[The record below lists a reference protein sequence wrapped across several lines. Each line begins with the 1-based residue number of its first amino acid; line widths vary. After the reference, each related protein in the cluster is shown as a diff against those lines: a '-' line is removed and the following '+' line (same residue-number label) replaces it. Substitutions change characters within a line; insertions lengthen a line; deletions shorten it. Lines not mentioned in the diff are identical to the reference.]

1 MSLPNQNGASR
12 LPTENVR
19 RKPHAPPQL
28 VTVTEQYFDPES
40 ADAPVV
46 PLSLGTSARE
56 RLDLVEPPIE
66 PLPDAVHL
74 AQVVENENGVEVIRD
89 KAQRNV
95 THEKIRSTKRQTAT
109 GIKQH
114 VDQRDDE
121 LAHELDFAITKRD
134 QFEETKTIKRPRKD
148 DDGEDATLSISQ
160 RAWLCIDCLAV
171 TVMLSLEGVV
181 TTSQVLD
188 SYLPAGDH
196 LVTALAIGIPPVLGF
211 FYALRARPLDLK
223 HHELPS
229 FNELLT
235 RRGVQFSVFVIVL
248 FAFLLG
254 ENSGTT
260 SVFSS
265 DGNGPSSWKQSL
277 FTCSLML
284 LLAINAKNT
293 FRLIR
298 EQLATLI
305 EFVPVPDLHHKYWSI
320 RIAQLRQTRLANAG
334 IGNEM
339 LVIQERIEEEAEK
352 NADHE
357 EGVFY
362 QHVARVNG
370 ARSAG
375 AAQAAQQISQLFSR
389 N

>member
-1 MSLPNQNGASR
+1 MSLPNRNGESR
-12 LPTENVR
+12 LPTDNVR
-19 RKPHAPPQL
+19 RKPHAPPLL
-28 VTVTEQYFDPES
+28 VTVTEQYFDSES
-40 ADAPVV
+40 ADNPVV
-46 PLSLGTSARE
+46 PLSLGSEVRE
-56 RLDLVEPPIE
+56 RLDIVEPPVE
-66 PLPDAVHL
+66 RLPDAVHL

-95 THEKIRSTKRQTAT
+95 THETIRSTKRQTAT

-160 RAWLCIDCLAV
+160 WAWLCIDCLAV
-171 TVMLSLEGVV
+171 TVMLTLEGVV
-181 TTSQVLD
+181 TTTQVLD

-235 RRGVQFSVFVIVL
+235 RRGVQLSVFVIVL

>member
-1 MSLPNQNGASR
+1 MG
-12 LPTENVR
+12 
-19 RKPHAPPQL
+19 RK
-28 VTVTEQYFDPES
+28 
-40 ADAPVV
+40 
-46 PLSLGTSARE
+46 
-56 RLDLVEPPIE
+56 
-66 PLPDAVHL
+66 
-74 AQVVENENGVEVIRD
+74 QVVLFQ
-89 KAQRNV
+89 AQN
-95 THEKIRSTKRQTAT
+95 
-109 GIKQH
+109 
-114 VDQRDDE
+114 DN
-121 LAHELDFAITKRD
+121 
-134 QFEETKTIKRPRKD
+134 
-148 DDGEDATLSISQ
+148 GEDATLSISQ
-160 RAWLCIDCLAV
+160 WAWLCIDCLMV
-171 TVMLSLEGVV
+171 TVMLALEGVV
-181 TTSQVLD
+181 TTTQVLD

-235 RRGVQFSVFVIVL
+235 RRGVQLSVFVIVL

-305 EFVPVPDLHHKYWSI
+305 EFLPVPDLHHKYWST

-334 IGNEM
+334 IANEM

-357 EGVFY
+357 EGVFH

-375 AAQAAQQISQLFSR
+375 EAQAAQQISQLFSR